1 MTLGGYFLTNCGTLI
16 KAEVK
21 EPRVGFRTINEDYE
35 SAVKKYGKCGV
46 YAMFD
51 EKKAVLRD
59 NEKSWIHRCKN
70 GFFDGL
76 AIGKKD
82 GRITDVAYY
91 RLGFPLMRVDLV
103 SKRIFF
109 KNGGVVADVEYKKN
123 VAKTIFKKIR
133 NDCRSFC
140 DCIM

>member
-1 MTLGGYFLTNCGTLI
+1 MMNNYFLTSCRTLI

-46 YAMFD
+46 YAMWD
-51 EKKAVLRD
+51 KKRAVLRD
-59 NEKSWIHRCKN
+59 NEKSWIYKCKD
-70 GFFDGL
+70 GYFDGL
-76 AIGKKD
+76 AIGKID
-82 GRITDVAYY
+82 GKLTDVAYY

-103 SKRIFF
+103 NRRMFF
-109 KNGGVVADVEYKKN
+109 KNGGAVADVEYKKD
-123 VAKTIFKKIR
+123 VAKTILKKIV

-140 DCIM
+140 ESIL